1 MPLMSWQGM
10 DDNLTNAPRSR
21 SSGATKLIG
30 TLAIV
35 ALIIAI
41 LLLATGVVNFEQR
54 GFFGG

>member
-1 MPLMSWQGM
+1 M

-21 SSGATKLIG
+21 SSGTAKLIG
-30 TLAIV
+30 TLVIV

-54 GFFGG
+54 GFFGSN